1 MGARKNTRSN
11 TRSKSKP
18 TAHRRKTVTESKKS
32 PGMSLTMQRRV
43 SEGLLILVGAIALYL
58 LIALV
63 TYHSSD
69 PSWSN
74 SGSQAVA
81 NAGGRVG
88 AWLADILLYAF
99 GYPAYVFPILLAVS
113 AWVLFRDKR
122 AAVTQEHELGWG
134 IISLRVI
141 GFALVLL
148 TTCGLCSLLLPHL
161 HAQLPIND
169 AGGIGG
175 SLIAKGIGG
184 VLNKIGGSLVLIALF
199 LIGVTL
205 FSGVSWVAL
214 TRLTIQGS
222 GKVLLY
228 TKKAAVWLS
237 AKMLE
242 SCRQALAQYKEY
254 RVKRAEEK
262 AAEPVKPR
270 LSFPDTPVRAERP
283 APIIKPIM
291 TERRS
296 TPSSPPISPP
306 LAKKPLFKGGKRA
319 AVNLTS
325 GELPPLSLLDQPTE
339 KSGIAYSKEKLTA
352 MSESLEKHLAHFN
365 IDARVVGV
373 EPGPVVTRFEVDLA
387 PGVKVS
393 KVSNVDKDLARS
405 MSTSNVRVVE
415 VIPGKSFI
423 GLEIPNEDRAFICL
437 SEILDTDAYRASKSP
452 VTLALGKDISG
463 HPVVTD
469 LAKMPHL
476 LVAGTTGSGKSVSMN
491 TMLLSMLY
499 KSTPKDLRLILID
512 PKMLEL
518 SIYQGIPHL
527 LTPVVTDMKDAAN
540 ALRWCVVEM
549 DRRYALMAKF
559 GVRNLASLNQKIA
572 EAEQAGEP
580 LKDPL
585 AVAQEGEEAAADLE
599 HLPNVVV
606 LIDELADMMMVVG
619 KKVEELIARIAQK
632 ARAAGIHMILATQR
646 PSVDVITGLIKANI
660 PARMAFNVSSRI
672 DSRTILDQQGAQQLL
687 GQGDMLFMPSGS
699 SVLQRVH
706 GPFVSDDEIHRI
718 VATLKK
724 TGQPQYLEEVVQDE
738 SSAEGSAGEMGAGA
752 ESDELYDQAVQIV
765 TETRRASI
773 SLVQRRLRIGYNR
786 AANLLEA
793 MEAAGVVTTM
803 QSNGSR
809 EVLAPEPVKD

>member
-1 MGARKNTRSN
+1 MGARKNT
-11 TRSKSKP
+11 KSKP
-18 TAHRRKTVTESKKS
+18 KPKPKAHRRKTVEDKKS
-32 PGMSLTMQRRV
+32 TGLSLTMQRRI
-43 SEGLLILVGAIALYL
+43 SEGALIVVGAIALYL

-74 SGSQAVA
+74 SGSKVVA

-88 AWLADILLYAF
+88 AWLADVLLYAF
-99 GYPAYVFPILLAVS
+99 GYPAYIFPILLAVS

-122 AAVTQEHELGWG
+122 AAASEEHELSWG
-134 IISLRVI
+134 IIALRII
-141 GFALVLL
+141 GFVLVLL

-175 SLIAKGIGG
+175 SLIAGGIGG
-184 VLNKIGGSLVLIALF
+184 VLNKIGGSLVLTALLLVGITLF
-199 LIGVTL
+199 AGLSWVTL
-205 FSGVSWVAL
+205 MHLAAKV
-214 TRLTIQGS
+214 S
-222 GKVLLY
+222 GKALIY
-228 TKKAAVWLS
+228 TKRAGVWT
-237 AKMLE
+237 
-242 SCRQALAQYKEY
+242 LAMMVKSLKQSWEQYKDY
-254 RVKRAEEK
+254 REKRAEEK
-262 AAEPVKPR
+262 ANKPT
-270 LSFPDTPVRAERP
+270 LAFPDTPARSEKP
-283 APIIKPIM
+283 APIIKPM
-291 TERRS
+291 NTERKIA
-296 TPSSPPISPP
+296 PAPPPPIKAPAQTSVV
-306 LAKKPLFKGGKRA
+306 KKPLFKRSKQPVSLA
-319 AVNLTS
+319 S
-325 GELPPLSLLDQPTE
+325 GELPPLSLLDQPAE
-339 KSGIAYSKEKLTA
+339 KTGTSYSKERLTQ
-352 MSESLEKHLAHFN
+352 MSEDLEKHLAHFN

-373 EPGPVVTRFEVDLA
+373 EPGPVVTRFEVALA

-415 VIPGKSFI
+415 VIPGKSVI

-437 SEILDTDAYRASKSP
+437 SEILDSETYRDSKAP
-452 VTLALGKDISG
+452 LTLALGKDIAG
-463 HPVVTD
+463 HPVIAD

-499 KSTPKDLRLILID
+499 KSTPKELRLILID

-527 LTPVVTDMKDAAN
+527 LTPVVTDMKEAAN

-549 DRRYALMAKF
+549 DRRYALMANF

-572 EAEQAGEP
+572 DAEADGEP
-580 LKDPL
+580 LKDPI
-585 AVAQEGEEAAADLE
+585 VQVEEGQEASDLV

-632 ARAAGIHMILATQR
+632 ARAAGIHMVLATQR

-687 GQGDMLFMPSGS
+687 GQGDMLFLPSGS
-699 SVLQRVH
+699 SIPQRVH

-718 VATLKK
+718 VGALKK
-724 TGQPQYLEEVVQDE
+724 SGQPQYMEEIIQDE
-738 SSAEGSAGEMGAGA
+738 ASAEGGSGELASGA
-752 ESDELYDQAVQIV
+752 EADELYDQAVQIV

-803 QSNGSR
+803 QGNGSR

>member
-1 MGARKNTRSN
+1 MGARKNT
-11 TRSKSKP
+11 KSAGKP
-18 TAHRRKTVTESKKS
+18 HRRKTIKEDKKS
-32 PGMSLTMQRRV
+32 PAMSLTMQRRV
-43 SEGLLILVGAIALYL
+43 SEGLLILAGAIALYL

-99 GYPAYVFPILLAVS
+99 GYPAYIFPILLATS

-122 AAVTQEHELGWG
+122 VAATQSHELGWG
-134 IISLRVI
+134 IISMRIV

-148 TTCGLCSLLLPHL
+148 TTCGLCSLLLPHV

-175 SLIAKGIGG
+175 SLIAKGLDS
-184 VLNKIGGSLVLIALF
+184 VLNKVGGSLLLIALF
-199 LIGVTL
+199 LVGLTL
-205 FSGVSWVAL
+205 FAGISWVAC
-214 TRLTIQGS
+214 TRLTIKGS
-222 GKVLLY
+222 AKALLY
-228 TKKAAVWLS
+228 TRHACLWLS
-237 AKMLE
+237 SKFVA
-242 SCRQALAQYKEY
+242 SCRQAIGQYKTY
-254 RVKRAEEK
+254 RIKQAEEK
-262 AAEPVKPR
+262 AARPK
-270 LSFPDTPVRAERP
+270 LAFPDTPVRSEKP
-283 APIIKPIM
+283 APIIRPIGR
-291 TERRS
+291 EQHS
-296 TPSSPPISPP
+296 EIASPPIKPP
-306 LAKKPLFKGGKRA
+306 AAKKPLFKRSKQN
-319 AVNLTS
+319 AVQLPS
-325 GELPPLSLLDQPTE
+325 GELPPLSLLDQPE
-339 KSGIAYSKEKLTA
+339 GQANVAYSKEKLTA
-352 MSESLEKHLAHFN
+352 MSENLEKHLANFN

-393 KVSNVDKDLARS
+393 KVTNIDKDLARS
-405 MSTSNVRVVE
+405 MSTSHVRVVE
-415 VIPGKSFI
+415 VIPGKSVI

-437 SEILDTDAYRASKSP
+437 SEILDSDAYRASKSP
-452 VTLALGKDISG
+452 LTLALGKDIAG
-463 HPVVTD
+463 HAVVTD

-518 SIYQGIPHL
+518 SVYQGIPHL
-527 LTPVVTDMKDAAN
+527 LTPVVTDMKEAAN

-549 DRRYALMAKF
+549 DRRYSLMANF

-572 EAEQAGEP
+572 QAEQAGTP

-585 AVAQEGEEAAADLE
+585 IQAEEGEEAPDLV

-660 PARMAFNVSSRI
+660 PARIAFNVSSRI

-687 GQGDMLFMPSGS
+687 GQGDMLFMSSGS
-699 SVLQRVH
+699 SILQRVH

-718 VATLKK
+718 VDTLKK
-724 TGQPQYLEEVVQDE
+724 SGQPQYLEEVLQDE
-738 SSAEGSAGEMGAGA
+738 NASDGLPGELGAGA
-752 ESDELYDQAVQIV
+752 EADELYDQAVKIV

-793 MEAAGVVTTM
+793 MEAAGVVSTM